1 MRRHFR
7 ISRIVLQPATS
18 ETFAFRMD
26 SQLDNPKRKPLVTV
40 EFQTEVDIA
49 TGNRER
55 RMFVKMYFDARDSG
69 LLAALPDELWKTLCC
84 LATYMDENGNCYPS
98 QARLASDLG
107 IRREHMNKR
116 IKRLLAFRFHG
127 EPVITMT
134 KSRESKRGGSRWANN
149 IYRLRSITGL
159 AMFAEADALNPQ
171 MEADRASVL
180 PQGHIE
186 SASSVCAEG
195 HTEVQKSRPVCDSLC
210 DPRGHTNQIEPDRTK
225 TLNVNGFRKA
235 LSEGQTANGSL
246 SAAET
251 IRVGSLVIEM
261 LDVCRDKHSRGFY
274 RLVAQKVPEELIRAA
289 LSETKYQDRMGR
301 ITKSRGAFFTDQLR
315 RLARE
320 RGIELVLKMPAQ
332 NGKCGA
338 RQST

>member
-1 MRRHFR
+1 MN
-7 ISRIVLQPATS
+7 
-18 ETFAFRMD
+18 
-26 SQLDNPKRKPLVTV
+26 SQSGNPKRKPLVTV
-40 EFQTEVDIA
+40 EFQTEVDVA

-84 LATYMDENGNCYPS
+84 LATYLDDDGKCYPS
-98 QARLASDLG
+98 QARLATDLG

-127 EPVITMT
+127 EPIITMA
-134 KSRESKRGGSRWANN
+134 KSRESRRGGSRWANN
-149 IYRLRSITGL
+149 VYRLRQITGL
-159 AMFAEADALNPQ
+159 AMFEEKDALNSETP
-171 MEADRASVL
+171 MEATRTSML

-186 SASSVCAEG
+186 LPSSVSPGG
-195 HTEVQKSRPVCDSLC
+195 HTQVPTPGPLCDSLC
-210 DPRGHTNQIEPDRTK
+210 DPWDHTNQIEPERTK
-225 TLNVNGFRKA
+225 TLNVNGFKKA
-235 LSEGQTANGSL
+235 FSETQVANDSL
-246 SAAET
+246 PAAEE
-251 IRVGSLVIEM
+251 IRVGSLVLEM

-301 ITKSRGAFFTDQLR
+301 ITKSRGAFFTNQLQ

-320 RGIELVLKMPAQ
+320 RGIELGLKMT
-332 NGKCGA
+332 A
-338 RQST
+338 RDARLFNR